1 MAKRDKRLCLLTSPF
16 VFQLCQMVRLVPGA
30 YLEYK
35 AALVNECNKQGGLR
49 LAQAR
54 ALIKIDV
61 NKTRKIY
68 DFLIREGY
76 ITKAWGQAEELWL
89 EQTDVKKVWSHLD
102 SAEMF

>member
-1 MAKRDKRLCLLTSPF
+1 M
-16 VFQLCQMVRLVPGA
+16 VPGA

-35 AALVNECNKQGGLR
+35 QALLNECRRQGGLR

-68 DFLIREGY
+68 DFLIKEGY
-76 ITKAWGQAEELWL
+76 ITKA
-89 EQTDVKKVWSHLD
+89 
-102 SAEMF
+102 